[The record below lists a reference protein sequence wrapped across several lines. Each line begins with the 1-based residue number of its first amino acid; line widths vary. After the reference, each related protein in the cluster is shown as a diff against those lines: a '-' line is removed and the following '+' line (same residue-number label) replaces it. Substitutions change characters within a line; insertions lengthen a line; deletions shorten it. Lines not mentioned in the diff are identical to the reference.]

1 MKINKKSTTRFKDI
15 PAGTV
20 FRDTKGTIFRD
31 TKGAICMKLDTCYK
45 HASIIL
51 YNTIILENG
60 SLTYI
65 DDQEEDIEV
74 LEDAVLTY

>member
-1 MKINKKSTTRFKDI
+1 MKLEKRSTTRFKDI

-20 FRDTKGTIFRD
+20 FRDTKGTI
-31 TKGAICMKLDTCYK
+31 CMKLDACYK

-51 YNTIILENG
+51 YNTVILENG

-65 DDQEEDIEV
+65 DDQEEDVEV

>member
-15 PAGTV
+15 SAGTV
-20 FRDTKGTIFRD
+20 FRDTKGTIY
-31 TKGAICMKLDTCYK
+31 MKLDCCYK

-51 YNTIILENG
+51 YNTINLENG

-65 DDQEEDIEV
+65 DDQEENVEV
-74 LEDAVLTY
+74 LDDAVLTY

>member
-15 PAGTV
+15 SAGAV
-20 FRDTKGTIFRD
+20 FRDTKGTVY
-31 TKGAICMKLDTCYK
+31 MKLDCCYK

-51 YNTIILENG
+51 YNTINLENG

-65 DDQEEDIEV
+65 DDQEENVEV
-74 LEDAVLTY
+74 LDDAVLTY